1 MDNDW
6 VARGTLGDGKTE
18 YGAQYPGK
26 EGTRYVLQCERKFMP
41 WASLG
46 TCGAA
51 RGTSVGSGAYIR
63 IDSGPGFRPGHF
75 LE

>member
-26 EGTRYVLQCERKFMP
+26 EGTRSRPIRPAETLLNSGEFNGETTNKADFNEKFV
-41 WASLG
+41 
-46 TCGAA
+46 
-51 RGTSVGSGAYIR
+51 SV
-63 IDSGPGFRPGHF
+63 
-75 LE
+75 